1 MQRCAIRTTFIHYQV
16 TVAMGQTDRAELKR
30 LMLQIERDLLAQA
43 QLRALLTAADKN
55 VADHREKLRSIKARI
70 KPPRRVKKRA
80 KR

>member
-1 MQRCAIRTTFIHYQV
+1 
-16 TVAMGQTDRAELKR
+16 MGQTDRAELKR

-55 VADHREKLRSIKARI
+55 VADNREKLRSAKARV
-70 KPPRRVKKRA
+70 KRPRRVKRRA